1 MLLIHYRSVSDWRQI
16 QARIRKARTS
26 ADPPGQLA
34 ALYERTRD
42 AMVAFEL
49 AQIHEK
55 AGTNTE
61 AARWYTAAA
70 ERFRRAQW
78 KLKAEEAL
86 TRLGAPIPV
95 APAAAS
101 VSETSPEPA
110 TRLEPVITEF
120 TEVHVSEVT
129 SEPDGGQQEEVF
141 EQPAAAAAPA
151 TPQAAGEVPGHRR
164 KRRGRRGG
172 RGRNKGART
181 GGPVAQM
188 ASAPVPIATPST
200 ERAAEPR
207 SLPAVRPFVSE
218 EFSERRAP
226 EPEPVSSFES
236 AASSSSHQAR
246 TRAGDPALSSRMA
259 KLESQLRR
267 LLAASM
273 RSVDQAE
280 DAPAGPGV
288 FLITDTDQ
296 TCYYY
301 IEACQTLRVGIGN
314 LLRSGRGSREG
325 ANLKEKLAEHLGI
338 NEARV
343 GKYLK
348 DHCCVRW
355 LQLDEGAPLLAHFAV
370 AVLRPVANE

>member
-1 MLLIHYRSVSDWRQI
+1 M
-16 QARIRKARTS
+16 T
-26 ADPPGQLA
+26 PPVV
-34 ALYERTRD
+34 ER
-42 AMVAFEL
+42 V
-49 AQIHEK
+49 
-55 AGTNTE
+55 
-61 AARWYTAAA
+61 
-70 ERFRRAQW
+70 
-78 KLKAEEAL
+78 
-86 TRLGAPIPV
+86 
-95 APAAAS
+95 
-101 VSETSPEPA
+101 
-110 TRLEPVITEF
+110 
-120 TEVHVSEVT
+120 
-129 SEPDGGQQEEVF
+129 
-141 EQPAAAAAPA
+141 
-151 TPQAAGEVPGHRR
+151 
-164 KRRGRRGG
+164 
-172 RGRNKGART
+172 
-181 GGPVAQM
+181 
-188 ASAPVPIATPST
+188 
-200 ERAAEPR
+200 AEPR

-218 EFSERRAP
+218 EFSGRTVMET
-226 EPEPVSSFES
+226 EPVSSFES
-236 AASSSSHQAR
+236 AASGSSQQAR
-246 TRAGDPALSSRMA
+246 ARAGDPALSSRMA

-267 LLAASM
+267 LLATSM

-355 LQLDEGAPLLAHFAV
+355 LQLDEGAPLLSHFAI